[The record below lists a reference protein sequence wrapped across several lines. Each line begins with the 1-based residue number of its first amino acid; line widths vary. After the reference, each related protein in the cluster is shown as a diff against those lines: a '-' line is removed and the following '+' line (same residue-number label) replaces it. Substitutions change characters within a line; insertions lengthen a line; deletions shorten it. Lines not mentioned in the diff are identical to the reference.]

1 MVNLS
6 HKNKMAER
14 QNGRPGSGNAGIR
27 EGGTAGLDWS
37 GKGAFVREGEEGV
50 MTEQCAGYRA
60 ELLHES
66 SYRTTEWSGGLT
78 TELAI
83 APEGSAYADRDFLWR
98 LSSATVDAEES
109 RFTALPD
116 YDRII
121 LTLKGKIRLS
131 HNGREWMEL
140 SEYEPHSFDGA
151 DETRSVGKVRDF
163 NLMMRKGRCR
173 GRVEVIRLE
182 ENGGDRQILW
192 AEPGADTVFFYCA
205 EGRALIRA
213 ADGQGLWKEGL
224 LERQK
229 KEAIGGPE
237 REKSPEQ
244 EKSPEGED
252 RTGAKD
258 SQDGARAAE
267 TAQFKLKAG
276 DSLKLEKTEEKSGDA
291 GGEESLPGGRPLS
304 AAFSGTGLALEG
316 TGILIAASVWLTQDR
331 EDRDVS
337 LEGGDSEGHDRW
349 KDGGDFRQK

>member
-1 MVNLS
+1 
-6 HKNKMAER
+6 
-14 QNGRPGSGNAGIR
+14 
-27 EGGTAGLDWS
+27 
-37 GKGAFVREGEEGV
+37 
-50 MTEQCAGYRA
+50 MTERYAGYRA

-66 SYRTTEWSGGLT
+66 GYRTTEWSGGLT

-131 HNGREWMEL
+131 HNGGEWIEL

-182 ENGGDRQILW
+182 ENGGDKRILW

-205 EGRALIRA
+205 EGSAWIRA
-213 ADGQGLWKEGL
+213 ADGQGPWKEGL

-229 KEAIGGPE
+229 REATGGSE
-237 REKSPEQ
+237 R

-252 RTGAKD
+252 RTGVRASKG
-258 SQDGARAAE
+258 GARAAE
-267 TAQFKLKAG
+267 PAQFKLKAG
-276 DSLKLEKTEEKSGDA
+276 DSLKLEKTEEKFGDA
-291 GGEESLPGGRPLS
+291 GGEESLPGGEPVL
-304 AAFSGTGLALEG
+304 AAFYGTELALEG
-316 TGILIAASVWLTQDR
+316 AGILIAASVFSQQ
-331 EDRDVS
+331 
-337 LEGGDSEGHDRW
+337 DSE
-349 KDGGDFRQK
+349 DGGVL